1 MLGFDDVYKR
11 TNSDGIRI
19 LAFPGGE
26 GGTRSVTDEGNAD
39 ETDAFL

>member
-1 MLGFDDVYKR
+1 MMFTKERIG
-11 TNSDGIRI
+11 DGIRI